1 MTAVKANVQAGIQ
14 ADSVDDINLINR
26 VRNGEI
32 NAYSH
37 LVKRYECSVRAA
49 LRVRL
54 HDTSEAED
62 LAQESFILAYN
73 KLNEFDESRPFGAWV
88 RGIAIN
94 LLKNHIRKLKP
105 VTIGSD
111 TELELMINQHIDTHY
126 TADNEVASVNA
137 LQDCMSKLTDK
148 VKQLIL
154 EHYGEGFSIAEMTRK
169 HGVRHSAMTMRMFRI
184 RQKLRECIE
193 NNLKEYS

>member
-1 MTAVKANVQAGIQ
+1 MANKANAQ
-14 ADSVDDINLINR
+14 ADTLDDINLIHR
-26 VRNGEI
+26 VRDGEI
-32 NAYSH
+32 NAYSQ
-37 LVKRYECSVRAA
+37 LVERYESSVRTT

-62 LAQESFILAYN
+62 LAQETFILAYN
-73 KLNEFDESRPFGAWV
+73 KLGEFDESRPFGAWL

-105 VTIGSD
+105 VNIGSD
-111 TELELMINQHIDTHY
+111 TELELMINQHIDSHY
-126 TADNEVASVNA
+126 TGDNEVASVNA

-154 EHYGEGFSIAEMTRK
+154 EHYGEGYSIAEMTRK

-193 NNLKEYS
+193 SHLKEYL